1 MRNYYYLIW
10 ADAIL
15 SFRRYHPDN
24 SNWKVGVFFLQT
36 SINAMNLWIIL
47 LWLKYFNIH
56 VIPDFSLDIFPGSML
71 NALLDFAIKFASPCV
86 LLNYFLIFYKNRY
99 EKIIVKYGQ
108 EETRYAFNYSL
119 IILFL
124 SGISMGL
131 YGVLT

>member
-1 MRNYYYLIW
+1 MKNYYYLIW

-36 SINAMNLWIIL
+36 SMNALNLWIIL
-47 LWLKYFNIH
+47 LWLKYFNIDI
-56 VIPDFSLDIFPGSML
+56 VPDFRLYIFPGTKL
-71 NALLDFAIKFASPCV
+71 NSLLEFAIQFASPCM
-86 LLNYFLIFYKNRY
+86 LLNYFLILYKNRY
-99 EKIIVKYGQ
+99 EKIIAKYGQ
-108 EETRYAFNYSL
+108 EETRYAGNYSM